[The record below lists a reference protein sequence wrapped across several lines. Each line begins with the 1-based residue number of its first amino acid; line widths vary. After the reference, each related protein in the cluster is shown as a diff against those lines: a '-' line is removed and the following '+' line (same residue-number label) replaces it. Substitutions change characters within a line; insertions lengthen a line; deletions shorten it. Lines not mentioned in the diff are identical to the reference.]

1 MRSTVPSDVVQA
13 SICQK
18 GWFWMG
24 KKLYRQETS
33 GEIHTLN
40 PHRHYVTLP
49 TSTIDLWMPLIG
61 AVGVGVYAMYCR
73 LAREGRVRGS
83 DLKGMAKAARISDN
97 TLRSLNQTL
106 ERIGFIRVEKPE
118 GARRLRHHTTEIVL
132 LEPPTRVSVELI
144 RELECRSGYEVLTHW
159 LVESGEAENTP
170 PQTPESPSVDE
181 GAPSS
186 APQSA
191 TQSVS
196 SSPVQREQ
204 APMNAPPRALER
216 PKPPWESPARAV
228 QQPQTPMSA
237 SLRAVEGPVAL
248 SSVVESVWQRQCTLQ
263 SPSGVAP
270 ERVVEAPQSAT
281 LESLRLNLLGSENS
295 PPPPI
300 HRKPIPIPPWKGE
313 APTSAALE
321 SLGEMEESAH
331 PLKNPKAS
339 SIPPF
344 PWPERLNLPPQETEA
359 HPVERLLRRA
369 GER

>member
-1 MRSTVPSDVVQA
+1 
-13 SICQK
+13 
-18 GWFWMG
+18 
-24 KKLYRQETS
+24 
-33 GEIHTLN
+33 LN

-97 TLRSLNQTL
+97 TLRSLNRTL

-118 GARRLRHHTTEIVL
+118 GAQRLRHHTTEIVL

-144 RELECRSGYEVLTHW
+144 RELECRSGYEVLAHW
-159 LVESGEAENTP
+159 LVEPGEAENTP
-170 PQTPESPSVDE
+170 SHTPEPPPVDE

-186 APQSA
+186 APMSVPPVTPQLPQAPQSA

-196 SSPVQREQ
+196 PRALEREN
-204 APMNAPPRALER
+204 APMSVPPRAMER
-216 PKPPWESPARAV
+216 PKPPWESPVRAV
-228 QQPQTPMSA
+228 QKPQTPMSA
-237 SLRAVEGPVAL
+237 SLHAVEGPVAL

-263 SPSGVAP
+263 SPSGVAQ
-270 ERVVEAPQSAT
+270 ERPVEAPQSAT

-300 HRKPIPIPPWKGE
+300 SRKPIPIPPWKVA

-331 PLKNPKAS
+331 PLKSPKAS

-344 PWPERLNLPPQETEA
+344 PWPERLNPPPQEAES

>member
-1 MRSTVPSDVVQA
+1 
-13 SICQK
+13 
-18 GWFWMG
+18 MG

-61 AVGVGVYAMYCR
+61 AVGVGVYALYQR

-83 DLKGMAKAARISDN
+83 DLKGLAKAARISDN
-97 TLRSLNQTL
+97 TLRGLNRTL

-132 LEPPTRVSVELI
+132 LEPPTMVSVELI
-144 RELECRSGYEVLTHW
+144 RALECRSGYEVLAHW
-159 LVESGEAENTP
+159 LVESGEAEAVSAPSDNP
-170 PQTPESPSVDE
+170 PPVDE

-186 APQSA
+186 ALVSLPPVAPQSPQA
-191 TQSVS
+191 PLSAPQSVPS
-196 SSPVQREQ
+196 RAVQREP
-204 APMNAPPRALER
+204 APMSVSPRAMER
-216 PKPPWESPARAV
+216 PKPPWESPVRAV
-228 QQPQTPMSA
+228 QKPQTPMSA
-237 SLRAVEGPVAL
+237 SLHAVEGPVAL

-300 HRKPIPIPPWKGE
+300 HRKPIPIPPWKVA

-331 PLKNPKAS
+331 SLKNSKAS
-339 SIPPF
+339 IIPPF
-344 PWPERLNLPPQETEA
+344 PWPERFNPPPQEAES
-359 HPVERLLRRA
+359 HPVERLPRRA

>member
-1 MRSTVPSDVVQA
+1 
-13 SICQK
+13 
-18 GWFWMG
+18 MG

-40 PHRHYVTLP
+40 PHSHYVTVP

-73 LAREGRVRGS
+73 LALEGRVRGS

-97 TLRSLNQTL
+97 TLRSLNRTL

-118 GARRLRHHTTEIVL
+118 GAQRLRHHTTEIVL

-144 RELECRSGYEVLTHW
+144 RELECRSGYEVLAHW

-170 PQTPESPSVDE
+170 SHTPEPPPVDE

-186 APQSA
+186 APMTVPPVTPQLPQAPQSA

-196 SSPVQREQ
+196 SSALERDQ
-204 APMNAPPRALER
+204 ASVSAPPRALER
-216 PKPPWESPARAV
+216 LKPPWESPVRAV
-228 QQPQTPMSA
+228 QQPQTPMGA
-237 SLRAVEGPVAL
+237 SLRVAEGPVAL

-281 LESLRLNLLGSENS
+281 LESLRLNLLGSENP

-300 HRKPIPIPPWKGE
+300 SRKPIPIPPWKVE

-321 SLGEMEESAH
+321 SLGEMEESPH

-339 SIPPF
+339 IIPPF

-369 GER
+369 SER

>member
-1 MRSTVPSDVVQA
+1 
-13 SICQK
+13 
-18 GWFWMG
+18 MG

-61 AVGVGVYAMYCR
+61 AVGVGVYALYQR

-83 DLKGMAKAARISDN
+83 DLKGLAKAARISDN
-97 TLRSLNQTL
+97 TLRGLNRTL

-118 GARRLRHHTTEIVL
+118 GAQRLRHHTTEIVL
-132 LEPPTRVSVELI
+132 LKPPTRVSVELI

-159 LVESGEAENTP
+159 LVESGEAEAVSAPSDNP
-170 PQTPESPSVDE
+170 PPVDE

-186 APQSA
+186 ALVSLPPVTPQPPQAPQSA
-191 TQSVS
+191 SQSVS
-196 SSPVQREQ
+196 SSALERDQ
-204 APMNAPPRALER
+204 ASVSAPPRALER
-216 PKPPWESPARAV
+216 PKPPWESPVRTV
-228 QQPQTPMSA
+228 QQPQTPVGA
-237 SLRAVEGPVAL
+237 SLRVAEGPVAL
-248 SSVVESVWQRQCTLQ
+248 SSVVENVWQRHCTLQ
-263 SPSGVAP
+263 SPSGVAQ
-270 ERVVEAPQSAT
+270 ERPVEAPQSAT

-300 HRKPIPIPPWKGE
+300 SRKPIPIPPWKVA
-313 APTSAALE
+313 APTSATLE

-339 SIPPF
+339 NIPPF
-344 PWPERLNLPPQETEA
+344 PWPERLNPPPQEAES